1 MQAPNIVDFAVATSI
16 GVMFFQELEAD
27 ARVRQFEEIAEA
39 CLRLLQHLGRPPY
52 LKSIFDGCSSSFL
65 SPGARSNQ
73 CCLGVQVAEK
83 EKALGN
89 ISGKQGR
96 FFSCKQYEQALLSIM
111 VCGMAMTRLYC
122 EVTSLLIGNQV
133 ALFFAIAFQWLLIS
147 YCVRL
152 PMILASRGCLLCF
165 NLGFLCLACLAR
177 DVQGGIMG
185 LVHGGQ

>member
-1 MQAPNIVDFAVATSI
+1 MPKLTQVFLFVSCSDVLLHNMLYLAWWQKGNHLNLFLKLPFCSKGKFFDSHPLWQLPPRDSISMQAPNIVDFAVATSI

-73 CCLGVQVAEK
+73 CCLGVQVVEK

-89 ISGKQGR
+89 ISQ
-96 FFSCKQYEQALLSIM
+96 
-111 VCGMAMTRLYC
+111 
-122 EVTSLLIGNQV
+122 
-133 ALFFAIAFQWLLIS
+133 
-147 YCVRL
+147 
-152 PMILASRGCLLCF
+152 ASRGDFFRASNMSKHC
-165 NLGFLCLACLAR
+165 
-177 DVQGGIMG
+177 
-185 LVHGGQ
+185 

>member
-83 EKALGN
+83 EKGTRKH

-96 FFSCKQYEQALLSIM
+96 FF
-111 VCGMAMTRLYC
+111 R
-122 EVTSLLIGNQV
+122 
-133 ALFFAIAFQWLLIS
+133 
-147 YCVRL
+147 
-152 PMILASRGCLLCF
+152 ASNMSKHC
-165 NLGFLCLACLAR
+165 
-177 DVQGGIMG
+177 
-185 LVHGGQ
+185 

>member
-1 MQAPNIVDFAVATSI
+1 MLSGSA
-16 GVMFFQELEAD
+16 
-27 ARVRQFEEIAEA
+27 
-39 CLRLLQHLGRPPY
+39 
-52 LKSIFDGCSSSFL
+52 SS
-65 SPGARSNQ
+65 GKGKGTR
-73 CCLGVQVAEK
+73 K
-83 EKALGN
+83 H

-185 LVHGGQ
+185 LVTGDSEPQPGRCAARSAESMSCVVAFFGRRPNKSMLALEIKPEPAMFHVAGGISPMGKGCAT